1 MSSLDLEQLSRSA
14 DSPQRTAIV
23 KHCGL
28 QAPCHSGLCAL
39 LVPVLRATVKVNKQ
53 VYSSPSLLSL
63 SSIFCLSSFWVF
75 GGRD

>member
-28 QAPCHSGLCAL
+28 Q
-39 LVPVLRATVKVNKQ
+39 VPVLRATVKVNKQ